1 MANLNIRKG
10 ADTKLPRVTI
20 HGQGGIGKTTF
31 ASKFPSPIIIPTEDG
46 CGALDVDKFDLV
58 TDWQGLLNCL
68 RQLLSTDHQYKTVV
82 IDSLDVG
89 EKLLQKF
96 VTNRDY
102 EGNWEAKKGGK
113 SFMGFHAGF
122 KTCAMEV
129 GSMLELIDQLRN
141 EKGMGCVLIAHTGT
155 STVKNPLGNDFG
167 KQTANLHKLVWDV
180 IFNWSDIVGYAHREM
195 SVIGAGS
202 VSDVGKARYSS
213 KARIISFEGDGG
225 LDAKSRAGYE
235 MPTNI
240 SLSYTEFA
248 SHLNKASADKEGD
261 LLTQF
266 NELVTEVSDE
276 VGLKAK
282 EYIGTNPTE
291 AKLKTAI
298 NKLLVTVQG
307 QQEKQDV
314 QSL

>member
-1 MANLNIRKG
+1 L
-10 ADTKLPRVTI
+10 
-20 HGQGGIGKTTF
+20 
-31 ASKFPSPIIIPTEDG
+31 
-46 CGALDVDKFDLV
+46 
-58 TDWQGLLNCL
+58 
-68 RQLLSTDHQYKTVV
+68 
-82 IDSLDVG
+82 
-89 EKLLQKF
+89 
-96 VTNRDY
+96 TN
-102 EGNWEAKKGGK
+102 
-113 SFMGFHAGF
+113 
-122 KTCAMEV
+122 
-129 GSMLELIDQLRN
+129 
-141 EKGMGCVLIAHTGT
+141 TGT